1 MANLRKARKRFTAA
15 AIILAVLG
23 VAAIGFLLSP
33 LSRSRSEREA
43 EWAEARRE
51 LQAKKADAVPLR
63 GMDKKIVLAKNEIGG
78 FYKDRFA
85 ATDSELANELGKLAA
100 QNGIRIQQA
109 SYKQEDAEGSGII
122 PVEIHGGFSGDYLQL
137 VRFINT
143 LERSKMFFMVDGV
156 ELAGEGAG
164 PVKLGITIHS
174 YLRSGA

>member
-1 MANLRKARKRFTAA
+1 MPELGKSRRKLKIAIAVMLAA
-15 AIILAVLG
+15 DAIALAVL
-23 VAAIGFLLSP
+23 FSP
-33 LSRSRSEREA
+33 LVGSVESRRLQIYELRAELTKKNREVA
-43 EWAEARRE
+43 
-51 LQAKKADAVPLR
+51 PLR
-63 GMDKKIVLAKNEIGG
+63 GMDKKIVLAKNQIGS
-78 FYKDRFA
+78 FYKNRFA

-100 QNGIRIQQA
+100 ENGIRIQQA
-109 SYKQEDAEGSGII
+109 TYKQEDPETSGII

-174 YLRSGA
+174 YLRSGV